1 MNIPESVQVQLIVTI
16 GGFISAIIAYI
27 ISTKRDKK
35 RREEKDEDYRRE
47 MRQEAS
53 NRVEAQT
60 DKIMS
65 RLDRIED
72 KVDDLYKYQDTN
84 SEAISL
90 MFESDMIQFEAFRR
104 SGLLNGESERQE
116 QKMNEFLQKKLKM
129 NITPKGRD

>member
-53 NRVEAQT
+53 NRVDAQT